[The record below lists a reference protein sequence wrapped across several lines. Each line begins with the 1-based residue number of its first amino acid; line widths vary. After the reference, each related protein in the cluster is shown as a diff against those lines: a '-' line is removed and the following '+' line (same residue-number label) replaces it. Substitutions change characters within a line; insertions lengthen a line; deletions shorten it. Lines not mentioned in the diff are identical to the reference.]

1 MKPLI
6 CCIFLLNLFAVSALA
21 QQTVLLDTGAVF
33 PVRDY
38 YELITRNHP
47 VLRLAALLPEEARQD
62 IVQARGAF
70 DPKLSTAYDRKE
82 FANALYYDRWE
93 TGFAVPLWSGLDLKA
108 TYERN
113 GGQYLNPEERTPP
126 SGLVGLGVSVPLGQ
140 ALLIDGR
147 RTAVRQ
153 AQVGVLLAEADRIK
167 LINKTLLDAAKAYWD
182 WFLADRQYQLLT
194 EGFVLADTRLNA
206 LRQRAA
212 LGDAA
217 LIDTTEALI
226 LVQDRQVQ
234 QQQAALDLQ
243 NARLRVTAYLWGS
256 VGQPLDLPPTA
267 RPEPPTAILPDEA
280 LLQALLDRAATQHP
294 DLLKLDGKA
303 RQLSLDERLGRALLQ
318 PQIALSASLLSRSPV
333 GPADPA
339 TAADYYAF
347 RMNNNKIGLDV
358 VFPLLLRKERG
369 KLRQIQIKQQQVIYD
384 RQQTGRDVQNT
395 VRAAYNSVQGLA
407 RQLSIQQQTIRQQTL
422 LLGAEQQKFDL
433 GESSLFLVNTRET
446 KLIDLRLKGEELRA
460 KARKAIA
467 ELYFA
472 AGTTE

>member
-1 MKPLI
+1 MKRLFFCTSLLI
-6 CCIFLLNLFAVSALA
+6 SFTVNALA
-21 QQTVLLDTGAVF
+21 QTVPGDSAVF
-33 PVRDY
+33 PARDF
-38 YELITRNHP
+38 YELVTRNHP
-47 VLRLAALLPEEARQD
+47 VLRLAALLPDEARQD

-70 DPKLSTAYDRKE
+70 DPKLTADYDRKQ
-82 FANALYYDRWE
+82 FANALYYERWE
-93 TGFAVPLWSGLDLKA
+93 GGLAVPLWSGFDLKT

-113 GGQYLNPEERTPP
+113 GGQYLNPEERTPA
-126 SGLVGLGVSVPLGQ
+126 SGMLGVGVSVPLGQ
-140 ALLIDGR
+140 SLLIDAR

-153 AQVGVLLAEADRIK
+153 AQVGVSLAEADRLK
-167 LINKTLLDAAKAYWD
+167 LINKTLLDAAKSYWD

-194 EGFVLADTRLNA
+194 EGYGLADARLNA
-206 LRQRAA
+206 VRQRAA

-234 QQQAALDLQ
+234 QQQATLDLQ
-243 NARLRVTAYLWGS
+243 NARLRVTAFLWGAT
-256 VGQPLDLPPTA
+256 GRPLDLPATA
-267 RPEPPTAILPDEA
+267 RPEPPTATLPDEA
-280 LLQALLDRAATQHP
+280 ALQTLLDRATTQHP

-303 RQLSLDERLGRALLQ
+303 RQLALDERFRRAMLQ
-318 PQIALSASLLSRSPV
+318 PQISLSASLLSRSPV
-333 GPADPA
+333 GPTDPTTVGDA
-339 TAADYYAF
+339 YAF
-347 RMNNNKIGLDV
+347 RMSNNKIGLDV

-369 KLRQIQIKQQQVIYD
+369 KLRQVQIKQQQVMLD
-384 RQQTGRDVQNT
+384 RQQTGRDVQQT

-407 RQLSIQQQTIRQQTL
+407 RQLTIQQQTIQQQTL
-422 LLGAEQQKFDL
+422 LLGAEQQKFEL